1 MDIVE
6 FCEKMSDHPLFNF
19 QKILLRKLYDAS
31 KNGNQLERRQQ
42 IMAKMKDLAIML
54 AEDYQKKHPKAS
66 WEESMEYVCGEGRDE
81 DEETD

>member
-6 FCEKMSDHPLFNF
+6 FCEKMLDHPLFNF
-19 QKILLRKLYDAS
+19 QKILLRKLYDTS
-31 KNGNQLERRQQ
+31 KNGNQLERRTK
-42 IMAKMKDLAIML
+42 MAKMKDLAIML

-66 WEESMEYVCGEGRDE
+66 WEESMEYVCGERGDE

>member
-31 KNGNQLERRQQ
+31 KNGNQLERRTK
-42 IMAKMKDLAIML
+42 MAKMKDLAIML
-54 AEDYQKKHPKAS
+54 AEDYQKTHPKAS
-66 WEESMEYVCGEGRDE
+66 WEESMEYVCGEGSDE

>member
-6 FCEKMSDHPLFNF
+6 FCEKMLDHPLFNF

-31 KNGNQLERRQQ
+31 KNGNQLERRTK
-42 IMAKMKDLAIML
+42 MAKMKDLAIML

-66 WEESMEYVCGEGRDE
+66 WEESMEYVCGEGSDE

>member
-6 FCEKMSDHPLFNF
+6 FCEKMLDHPLFNF

-31 KNGNQLERRQQ
+31 KNGNQLERKNKIAR
-42 IMAKMKDLAIML
+42 MKDLAIML
-54 AEDYQKKHPKAS
+54 AEDYQKKHPEVS
-66 WEESMEYVCGEGRDE
+66 WEEAMEYVCGEGSDE

>member
-6 FCEKMSDHPLFNF
+6 FCEKMLDRPLFNF
-19 QKILLRKLYDAS
+19 QKILLRKLYDAT
-31 KNGNQLERRQQ
+31 KNSNQLERRQQ

-66 WEESMEYVCGEGRDE
+66 WEESMEYVCGEGSDE

>member
-6 FCEKMSDHPLFNF
+6 FCEKMLDHPLFNF
-19 QKILLRKLYDAS
+19 QKILLRKLYDAT
-31 KNGNQLERRQQ
+31 KNSNQLERRTK
-42 IMAKMKDLAIML
+42 MARMKDLAIML

-66 WEESMEYVCGEGRDE
+66 WEEAMNHVCGEGSDE